1 MKNGAR
7 VSYADNLV
15 LRNVW
20 VSSFVLSLSLF
31 GDALLYVILPVHAD
45 AFGVSLAMVGFLLAI
60 NRIIRTFAYGVI
72 VEVAERIGLKKLCVI
87 AATTAVASTLG
98 YTILDGAFWLSLS
111 RALWGLSYA
120 ALLLI
125 TLSYAAINP
134 AKTGTRIGLSRS
146 VEQIGP
152 LLAMTAGAWLA
163 TIVGPKTVFGYL
175 AAASSLAVLL
185 AFFLFENAQPNTITR
200 PTKRDRLFPRPDSL
214 DVMIFWMGAGIDGVF
229 TLSISLM
236 WAEHV
241 SLELA
246 ILLGG
251 SILAARRLSE
261 MLVAPFAGVIA
272 DRFGTRLPLTIAVVA
287 SILGFAMIGG
297 DWLIAGSCLLVIA
310 RGALGTLFAAAVA
323 KIYQDSKIKAL
334 ARNQTWRDIGAATG
348 PLAAG
353 AALTILSPELLHIG
367 LAAAFILAFLWF
379 LRSPGWHILS
389 SEHQTA

>member
-1 MKNGAR
+1 M
-7 VSYADNLV
+7 SYTDHLV

-60 NRIIRTFAYGVI
+60 NRIIRTFAYGII
-72 VEVAERIGLKKLCVI
+72 VEIAEWIGLKKLCVI

-98 YTILDGAFWLSLS
+98 YTIFDGAFWLSLS

-175 AAASSLAVLL
+175 AVASSLAVLL
-185 AFFLFENAQPNTITR
+185 AFFLFENVQPNTIKR
-200 PTKRDRLFPRPDSL
+200 PAKRDRLLPRPDSL

-334 ARNQTWRDIGAATG
+334 ARNQTWRDIGAAAG

-367 LAAAFILAFLWF
+367 LAAAFSLAFLWF

>member
-1 MKNGAR
+1 M
-7 VSYADNLV
+7 SYADHLV

-60 NRIIRTFAYGVI
+60 NRIIRTFAYGII
-72 VEVAERIGLKKLCVI
+72 VEIAARIGLKKLCLI

-98 YTILDGAFWLSLS
+98 YAILDGAFWLSLS

-163 TIVGPKTVFGYL
+163 TMVGPKTVFGYL
-175 AAASSLAVLL
+175 AVGSSLAILL
-185 AFFLFENAQPNTITR
+185 AFFLFEQAQPNSIKR
-200 PTKRDRLFPRPDSL
+200 PAKRDRLFPKPDSL
-214 DVMIFWMGAGIDGVF
+214 DALIFWMGAGIDGVF

-236 WAEHV
+236 WAAHV

-287 SILGFAMIGG
+287 SILGFAMIGMN
-297 DWLIAGSCLLVIA
+297 WLIVGSCLLVLA

-334 ARNQTWRDIGAATG
+334 ARNQTWRDIGAAAG

-353 AALTILSPELLHIG
+353 AALTFISPELLHIG
-367 LAAAFILAFLWF
+367 LAVAFSLAFLWF
-379 LRSPGWHILS
+379 LKSPGWHILA
-389 SEHQTA
+389 SEHQTG

>member
-1 MKNGAR
+1 M
-7 VSYADNLV
+7 SYPDYLV

-20 VSSFVLSLSLF
+20 VSSLVLSLSLF

-60 NRIIRTFAYGVI
+60 NRIIRTFAYGII
-72 VEVAERIGLKKLCVI
+72 VKIAARIGLKTLCLI

-98 YTILDGAFWLSLS
+98 YAILAGAFWLSLS

-125 TLSYAAINP
+125 TLSYAAVNP
-134 AKTGTRIGLSRS
+134 AKTASRIGLSRS

-152 LLAMTAGAWLA
+152 LLAMTVGAWLA
-163 TIVGPKTVFGYL
+163 TIVGPKTIFGYL
-175 AAASSLAVLL
+175 AVCSSVSVAL
-185 AFFLFENAQPNTITR
+185 AFFLFEGAKPKTIKR
-200 PTKRDRLFPRPDSL
+200 PAKNQRLFPKPNSL
-214 DVMIFWMGAGIDGVF
+214 DAMIFWMGAGIDGVF

-246 ILLGG
+246 ILIGG

-272 DRFGTRLPLTIAVVA
+272 DRIGTKLPLTIAVVS
-287 SILGFAMIGG
+287 SIIGFAMIGIN
-297 DWLIAGSCLLVIA
+297 WLIVGSCLLVLA

-323 KIYQDSKIKAL
+323 KINHDSKITAL
-334 ARNQTWRDIGAATG
+334 ARNQTWRDIGAAAG

-353 AALTILSPELLHIG
+353 TALTVISAEILHIG
-367 LAAAFILAFLWF
+367 LAVALSLSFLWF
-379 LRSPGWHILS
+379 ISSPGWRILAS
-389 SEHQTA
+389 TRQTN

>member
-1 MKNGAR
+1 M
-7 VSYADNLV
+7 SYADHLV

-72 VEVAERIGLKKLCVI
+72 VEIAERIGLKKLCVI
-87 AATTAVASTLG
+87 AATTAVASTSG

-120 ALLLI
+120 SLLLI

-175 AAASSLAVLL
+175 AVASSLAVLL
-185 AFFLFENAQPNTITR
+185 AFFLFENVQPNTIKR
-200 PTKRDRLFPRPDSL
+200 PAKRDRLLPRPDSL

-297 DWLIAGSCLLVIA
+297 EWLIAGSCLLVIA
-310 RGALGTLFAAAVA
+310 RGALGTLFAAAAA

-334 ARNQTWRDIGAATG
+334 ARNQTWRDIGAAAG

-367 LAAAFILAFLWF
+367 LAAAFSLAFLWF

>member
-1 MKNGAR
+1 M
-7 VSYADNLV
+7 SYADHLV

-72 VEVAERIGLKKLCVI
+72 VEIAERIGLKKLCVI
-87 AATTAVASTLG
+87 AATTAVASTLS
-98 YTILDGAFWLSLS
+98 YTIFDGAFWLSLS

-175 AAASSLAVLL
+175 AVASSLAVLL
-185 AFFLFENAQPNTITR
+185 AFFLFENVQPNTIKR
-200 PTKRDRLFPRPDSL
+200 PAKRDRLLPRPDSL

-272 DRFGTRLPLTIAVVA
+272 DRFGTRLPLTIAVLA
-287 SILGFAMIGG
+287 SISGFAMIGV

-334 ARNQTWRDIGAATG
+334 ARNQTWRDIGAAAG

-353 AALTILSPELLHIG
+353 AALTILSPELMHIG
-367 LAAAFILAFLWF
+367 LAAAFSLAFLWF

>member
-1 MKNGAR
+1 M
-7 VSYADNLV
+7 SYPDYLV

-20 VSSFVLSLSLF
+20 VSSLVLSLSLF

-60 NRIIRTFAYGVI
+60 NRIIRIFAYGII
-72 VEVAERIGLKKLCVI
+72 VKIAARIGLKKLCLI
-87 AATTAVASTLG
+87 AATTAVTSTLG
-98 YTILDGAFWLSLS
+98 YAILAGAFWLSLS

-125 TLSYAAINP
+125 TLSYAAVNP
-134 AKTGTRIGLSRS
+134 AKTASRIGLSRS

-152 LLAMTAGAWLA
+152 LLAMTVGAWLA
-163 TIVGPKTVFGYL
+163 TIVGPKTIFGYL
-175 AAASSLAVLL
+175 AVCSSVSVAL
-185 AFFLFENAQPNTITR
+185 AFFLFEGAKPKTTQR
-200 PTKRDRLFPRPDSL
+200 PAKNQRLFPKPNSL
-214 DVMIFWMGAGIDGVF
+214 DAMIFWMGAGIDGVF

-246 ILLGG
+246 ILIGG

-272 DRFGTRLPLTIAVVA
+272 DRIGTKLPLTIAVVS
-287 SILGFAMIGG
+287 SIVGFAMIGIN
-297 DWLIAGSCLLVIA
+297 WLIVGSCLLVLA

-323 KIYQDSKIKAL
+323 KINHDGKITAL
-334 ARNQTWRDIGAATG
+334 ARNQTWRDIGAAAG

-353 AALTILSPELLHIG
+353 TALTVISAEILHIG
-367 LAAAFILAFLWF
+367 LAVALSLSFLWF
-379 LRSPGWHILS
+379 ISSPGWRILAS
-389 SEHQTA
+389 TRQTN

>member
-1 MKNGAR
+1 M
-7 VSYADNLV
+7 SYSDQLV

-20 VSSFVLSLSLF
+20 VSSVILSLSLF

-60 NRIIRTFAYGVI
+60 NRIIRTFAYGII
-72 VEVAERIGLKKLCVI
+72 VEIAARIGLKKLCLI
-87 AATTAVASTLG
+87 AATTATASTLG

-152 LLAMTAGAWLA
+152 LLAMTVGAWLA
-163 TIVGPKTVFGYL
+163 TIVGPKAVFGYL
-175 AAASSLAVLL
+175 AIGSSLALIL
-185 AFFLFENAQPNTITR
+185 AFFLFEKAQQNNIKR
-200 PTKRDRLFPRPDSL
+200 PAKRDRLLPRPDSL

-297 DWLIAGSCLLVIA
+297 EWLIAGSCLLVIA
-310 RGALGTLFAAAVA
+310 RGALGTLFAAAAA

-334 ARNQTWRDIGAATG
+334 ARNQTWRDIGAAAG

-367 LAAAFILAFLWF
+367 LAAAFSLAFLWF

>member
-1 MKNGAR
+1 M
-7 VSYADNLV
+7 SYADHLV

-60 NRIIRTFAYGVI
+60 NRITRTFAYGVI
-72 VEVAERIGLKKLCVI
+72 VEIAERIGLKKLCVI

-175 AAASSLAVLL
+175 AVASSLAVLL
-185 AFFLFENAQPNTITR
+185 AFFLFENAQPNTVKR
-200 PTKRDRLFPRPDSL
+200 PAKRDRLFPRPDSL

-334 ARNQTWRDIGAATG
+334 ARNQTWRDIGAAAG

-367 LAAAFILAFLWF
+367 SAAAFSLAFLWF
-379 LRSPGWHILS
+379 LRSPGWYILS
-389 SEHQTA
+389 SEHQTT

>member
-1 MKNGAR
+1 M
-7 VSYADNLV
+7 SYADHLV

-72 VEVAERIGLKKLCVI
+72 VEIAERIGLKKLCVI
-87 AATTAVASTLG
+87 AATTAVASTSG

-120 ALLLI
+120 SLLLI

-175 AAASSLAVLL
+175 AVASSLAVLL
-185 AFFLFENAQPNTITR
+185 AFFLFENVQPNTLKR
-200 PTKRDRLFPRPDSL
+200 PAKRDRLLPRPDSL

-287 SILGFAMIGG
+287 SIIGFAMIGG

-334 ARNQTWRDIGAATG
+334 ARNQTWRDIGAAAG

-367 LAAAFILAFLWF
+367 LAAAFSLAFLWF
-379 LRSPGWHILS
+379 LRSPGWYILS

>member
-1 MKNGAR
+1 M
-7 VSYADNLV
+7 SYADHLV

-72 VEVAERIGLKKLCVI
+72 VEIAERIGLKKLCVI
-87 AATTAVASTLG
+87 AATTAVASTSG

-120 ALLLI
+120 SLLLI

-175 AAASSLAVLL
+175 AVASSLAVLL
-185 AFFLFENAQPNTITR
+185 AFFLFENVQPNTIKR
-200 PTKRDRLFPRPDSL
+200 PAKRDRLLPRPDSL

-287 SILGFAMIGG
+287 SIIGFAMIGG

-334 ARNQTWRDIGAATG
+334 ARNQTWRDIGAAAG

-367 LAAAFILAFLWF
+367 LAAAFSLAFLWF
-379 LRSPGWHILS
+379 LRSPGWYILS

>member
-1 MKNGAR
+1 M
-7 VSYADNLV
+7 SYADHLV

-72 VEVAERIGLKKLCVI
+72 VEIAERIGLKKLCVI

-98 YTILDGAFWLSLS
+98 YKILDGAFWLSLS

-175 AAASSLAVLL
+175 AIASSLAVLL
-185 AFFLFENAQPNTITR
+185 AFFLFENVQPNTIKR
-200 PTKRDRLFPRPDSL
+200 PAKRDRLLPRPDSL

-287 SILGFAMIGG
+287 SIIGFAMIGG

-334 ARNQTWRDIGAATG
+334 ARNQTWRDIGAAAG

-353 AALTILSPELLHIG
+353 AALTILSPEILHIG
-367 LAAAFILAFLWF
+367 LAVAFSLAFLWF
-379 LRSPGWHILS
+379 LKSPGWHILAS
-389 SEHQTA
+389 DHQTG

>member
-1 MKNGAR
+1 M
-7 VSYADNLV
+7 SYADHLV

-72 VEVAERIGLKKLCVI
+72 VEIAERIGLKKLCVI
-87 AATTAVASTLG
+87 AATTAVGSTLG
-98 YTILDGAFWLSLS
+98 YTILDGALWLSLS

-134 AKTGTRIGLSRS
+134 AKTGSRIGLSRS

-175 AAASSLAVLL
+175 AVASSLAVLL
-185 AFFLFENAQPNTITR
+185 AFFLFENAQPNTIKR
-200 PTKRDRLFPRPDSL
+200 PAKRDCLFPRPDSL

-272 DRFGTRLPLTIAVVA
+272 DQFGTRLPLTIAVVA

-297 DWLIAGSCLLVIA
+297 DCLIAGSCLLVIA
-310 RGALGTLFAAAVA
+310 RGALGTLFAAAVT

-334 ARNQTWRDIGAATG
+334 ARNQTWRDIGAAAG

-353 AALTILSPELLHIG
+353 AALTVISPEILHIG
-367 LAAAFILAFLWF
+367 LAVAFSLAFLWF
-379 LRSPGWHILS
+379 LKSPGWHILA
-389 SEHQTA
+389 SEHQTG

>member
-1 MKNGAR
+1 M
-7 VSYADNLV
+7 SYADHLV

-60 NRIIRTFAYGVI
+60 NRIIRTFAYGII
-72 VEVAERIGLKKLCVI
+72 VGIAERIGLKKLCVI
-87 AATTAVASTLG
+87 AATTAVASTLS
-98 YTILDGAFWLSLS
+98 YTIFDGAFWLSLS

-134 AKTGTRIGLSRS
+134 AKTGTRIGVSRS

-175 AAASSLAVLL
+175 AVASSLAVLL
-185 AFFLFENAQPNTITR
+185 AFFLFENVQPNTIKR
-200 PTKRDRLFPRPDSL
+200 PAKRDRLLPRPDSL

-287 SILGFAMIGG
+287 SIIGFAMIGG

-334 ARNQTWRDIGAATG
+334 ARNQTWRDIGAAAG

-367 LAAAFILAFLWF
+367 LAAAFSLAFLWF

-389 SEHQTA
+389 SEHQTT

>member
-1 MKNGAR
+1 M
-7 VSYADNLV
+7 SYADHLV

-60 NRIIRTFAYGVI
+60 NRIIRTFAYGII
-72 VEVAERIGLKKLCVI
+72 VEIAEHIGLKKLCVI
-87 AATTAVASTLG
+87 AATTAVASTVG

-111 RALWGLSYA
+111 RVLWGLSYA

-125 TLSYAAINP
+125 TLSYAAINS
-134 AKTGTRIGLSRS
+134 AKTGTRIGISRS

-175 AAASSLAVLL
+175 AVASSLAILL
-185 AFFLFENAQPNTITR
+185 AFFLFEKTQSNTIKG
-200 PTKRDRLFPRPDSL
+200 PAKRDRLFPRPDSL

-241 SLELA
+241 SLKLA
-246 ILLGG
+246 ILIGG

-261 MLVAPFAGVIA
+261 MLIAPFAGTIA
-272 DRFGTRLPLTIAVVA
+272 DRFGTRLSLNIAVMV
-287 SILGFAMIGG
+287 SILGFAMVGI
-297 DWLIAGSCLLVIA
+297 DWLIVGSCLLVIA

-323 KIYQDSKIKAL
+323 KIYQDDKIKAL
-334 ARNQTWRDIGAATG
+334 ARNQTWRDIGAAAG
-348 PLAAG
+348 PLVAG
-353 AALTILSPELLHIG
+353 AALTVISPELLHIA
-367 LAAAFILAFLWF
+367 LAVAFSLAFLSF
-379 LRSPGWHILS
+379 SKSPGWHVLS
-389 SEHQTA
+389 S

>member
-1 MKNGAR
+1 M
-7 VSYADNLV
+7 
-15 LRNVW
+15 
-20 VSSFVLSLSLF
+20 
-31 GDALLYVILPVHAD
+31 
-45 AFGVSLAMVGFLLAI
+45 
-60 NRIIRTFAYGVI
+60 
-72 VEVAERIGLKKLCVI
+72 
-87 AATTAVASTLG
+87 
-98 YTILDGAFWLSLS
+98 
-111 RALWGLSYA
+111 
-120 ALLLI
+120 
-125 TLSYAAINP
+125 
-134 AKTGTRIGLSRS
+134 
-146 VEQIGP
+146 
-152 LLAMTAGAWLA
+152 
-163 TIVGPKTVFGYL
+163 
-175 AAASSLAVLL
+175 LL
-185 AFFLFENAQPNTITR
+185 AFFLFENVQPNTIKR
-200 PTKRDRLFPRPDSL
+200 PAKRDRLLPRPDSL

-334 ARNQTWRDIGAATG
+334 ARNQTWRDIGAAAG

-353 AALTILSPELLHIG
+353 AALTILSPELMHIG
-367 LAAAFILAFLWF
+367 LAAAFSLAFLWF

>member
-1 MKNGAR
+1 M
-7 VSYADNLV
+7 SYADHLV

-60 NRIIRTFAYGVI
+60 NRIIRTFAYGII
-72 VEVAERIGLKKLCVI
+72 VEIAERIGLKKLCVI

-98 YTILDGAFWLSLS
+98 YTTFDGAFWLSLS

-175 AAASSLAVLL
+175 AIASSLAVLL
-185 AFFLFENAQPNTITR
+185 AFFLFENAQPNTIKR
-200 PTKRDRLFPRPDSL
+200 PAKRDRLFPRPDSL

-287 SILGFAMIGG
+287 SVLGFTMIGWG
-297 DWLIAGSCLLVIA
+297 WLIAGSCLLVIA

-323 KIYQDSKIKAL
+323 KIYQDSKINAL
-334 ARNQTWRDIGAATG
+334 ARNQTWRDIGAAAG

-353 AALTILSPELLHIG
+353 AGLTILSPELLHIG
-367 LAAAFILAFLWF
+367 LAAAFSLAFLWF

>member
-1 MKNGAR
+1 M
-7 VSYADNLV
+7 SYADQLV

-20 VSSFVLSLSLF
+20 ISSVVLSLSLF

-45 AFGVSLAMVGFLLAI
+45 AFGVSLAMVGFLLAV
-60 NRIIRTFAYGVI
+60 NRIIRTFAYGII
-72 VEVAERIGLKKLCVI
+72 VEIAARIGLKKLCLI
-87 AATTAVASTLG
+87 AATTAAASTLG
-98 YTILDGAFWLSLS
+98 YLILDGAFWLSLS

-175 AAASSLAVLL
+175 AVGSSLAIIL
-185 AFFLFENAQPNTITR
+185 AFFLFEKAQPNTIKR
-200 PTKRDRLFPRPDSL
+200 PAKRDRLFPKPDSL
-214 DVMIFWMGAGIDGVF
+214 DAMIFWMGAGIDGVF

-241 SLELA
+241 SLKLA

-261 MLVAPFAGVIA
+261 MLAAPFAGVIA

-287 SILGFAMIGG
+287 SILGFTMIGMN
-297 DWLIAGSCLLVIA
+297 WLIVGSCLLVIA

-334 ARNQTWRDIGAATG
+334 ARNQTWRDIGAAAG

-353 AALTILSPELLHIG
+353 TALTILSPELLHIG
-367 LAAAFILAFLWF
+367 LAAAFSLAFLWF

>member
-1 MKNGAR
+1 M
-7 VSYADNLV
+7 SYADHLV

-72 VEVAERIGLKKLCVI
+72 VEIAERIGLKKLCVI
-87 AATTAVASTLG
+87 AATTAVASTSG

-120 ALLLI
+120 SLLLI

-175 AAASSLAVLL
+175 AVASSLAVLL
-185 AFFLFENAQPNTITR
+185 AFFLFENVQPNTIKR
-200 PTKRDRLFPRPDSL
+200 PAKRDRLLPRPDSL

-334 ARNQTWRDIGAATG
+334 ARNQTWRDIGAAAG

-367 LAAAFILAFLWF
+367 LAAAFSLAFLWF

>member
-1 MKNGAR
+1 M
-7 VSYADNLV
+7 SYADHLV

-72 VEVAERIGLKKLCVI
+72 VEIAERIGLKKLCVI
-87 AATTAVASTLG
+87 AATTAVASTSG

-120 ALLLI
+120 SLLLI

-152 LLAMTAGAWLA
+152 LLAMTTGAWLA

-175 AAASSLAVLL
+175 AVASSLAVLL
-185 AFFLFENAQPNTITR
+185 AFFLFENVQPNTIKR
-200 PTKRDRLFPRPDSL
+200 PAKRDRLLPRPDSL

-334 ARNQTWRDIGAATG
+334 ARNQTWRDIGAAAG

-367 LAAAFILAFLWF
+367 LAAAFSLAFLWF